1 MPATIHLVRH
11 GHSALVHDGRWMRAD
26 GVPRYEAAYNAV
38 GIRPDSQPPAALLE
52 MARRAT
58 VLAASDMVRAIESAR
73 RLAADRDL
81 VVSPLLRELELEPP
95 QWIPA
100 SLPIEVW
107 DTFSFWQWTYRLLLN
122 RDHALVRRARAAADW
137 LAGQVGRE
145 GSVVTVTHGGFRRII
160 AVQLMQRGWRAE
172 RASRGHHNWSCWSYT
187 R

>member
-1 MPATIHLVRH
+1 MPATIHLIRH

-38 GIRPDSQPPAALLE
+38 GIRPDSQPPAALLA
-52 MARRAT
+52 MSQRAT

-73 RLAADRDL
+73 RLAPDREPI
-81 VVSPLLRELELEPP
+81 VSPLLRELELEPP

-107 DTFSFWQWTYRLLLN
+107 DAFSFWQWTYRLLLH
-122 RDHALVRRARAAADW
+122 RDHTLVRRARDAADW
-137 LAGQVGRE
+137 LITHTRHDA
-145 GSVVTVTHGGFRRII
+145 SVVSITHGGFRRII
-160 AVQLMQRGWRAE
+160 HAQLVQRGWRAE
-172 RASRGHHNWSCWSYT
+172 RTSRGHHNWSCWSYT